1 MTETNLS
8 NYVNMARRINTRWI
22 VHHNLGHNAGLYL
35 DHLAQTDEPRL
46 AASCRN
52 ACLMIERCDPMEDP
66 KPWFYAGLFSL
77 ANPDEAG
84 RFLNHHWLT
93 SLVTAAARETA
104 ATAPAHVGEMTQ
116 DKIRRLQEA
125 LAGLPGPPA

>member
-77 ANPDEAG
+77 ANPDEASKAFG
-84 RFLNHHWLT
+84 HALKDGIVEQRALKPLRQT
-93 SLVTAAARETA
+93 SDEDIRAAFGK
-104 ATAPAHVGEMTQ
+104 VLS
-116 DKIRRLQEA
+116 RR
-125 LAGLPGPPA
+125 GG